1 MSICAAR
8 LTSEG
13 FARFGTV
20 VVADGA
26 GRGRSV
32 NQGRARRIPGIDD
45 LSHDPAAGKPVL
57 DIYSI
62 EPSQLPFTASCLER
76 HPLSSQ
82 VFIPVACAR
91 FLVVIA
97 ASDAAGQPDLTQVL
111 AFIGDGTQIVHYR
124 KGVWHATGI
133 VEHRTGKW
141 RAVEVLALH
150 LDGPDRARTLGQNT
164 IRHYVIERFED
175 RHRHVHAFGAW

>member
-8 LTSEG
+8 LTPEG

-32 NQGRARRIPGIDD
+32 NQGWARRIPGIDN

-62 EPSQLPFTASCLER
+62 EPSQLPFTVSCLER

-82 VFIPVACAR
+82 VFMPVACAR
-91 FLVVIA
+91 FLVVVA

-124 KGVWHATGI
+124 KGVWHAPMVALDTPAVMTMLMWESGGARDCEEFSGIAHAGLRI
-133 VEHRTGKW
+133 VE
-141 RAVEVLALH
+141 
-150 LDGPDRARTLGQNT
+150 
-164 IRHYVIERFED
+164 
-175 RHRHVHAFGAW
+175 